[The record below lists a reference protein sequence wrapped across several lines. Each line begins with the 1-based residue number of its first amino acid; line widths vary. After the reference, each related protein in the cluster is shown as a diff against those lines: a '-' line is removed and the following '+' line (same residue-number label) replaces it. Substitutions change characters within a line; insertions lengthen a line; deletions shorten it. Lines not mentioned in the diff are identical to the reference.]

1 MCSAVQHERAPRTL
15 IKRPSFL
22 PRPPASY
29 HAPFLPHL
37 LPNYFS
43 FPPLVKS
50 SLPAL
55 FPAPGTNPPP
65 SMDIRQSFPSP
76 PRLIL
81 ASTSGSK

>member
-55 FPAPGTNPPP
+55 FPAPGTKPPVLYDNCVTDP
-65 SMDIRQSFPSP
+65 ISR
-76 PRLIL
+76 
-81 ASTSGSK
+81 